1 MKKITILALHLGYG
15 GIEKSIAA
23 LANMLCNDYEVE
35 IISSYKL
42 YDKPVFDFHKKV
54 KIKYLITKYQPN
66 REEWKQAIKKLK
78 PFKLI
83 KESYQGVMIL
93 VLRKKTMRDAIR
105 KSDADIIIS
114 TRDLFNAWLGKYG
127 RSKALKIG
135 WEHNH
140 YHGDEEYAKNVVK
153 SARDLDY
160 LVLVSEEL
168 RSYYKKKL
176 KNYKCKCV
184 YIPNVIEE
192 IPQKISSLTKK
203 KIISVGRLAK
213 EKAYN
218 DLIDVMKLVH
228 EEEPT
233 WELDIIGD
241 GAQRNFLGDRIYK
254 EDLSYIKLHGYQKK
268 DYINQLLKNSSIYVM
283 SSITESFG
291 IVLLEAMSY
300 GIPCVAFDS
309 AEGANDIIE
318 NEKNGYLIENRDK
331 VLMKEKI
338 ISLIRDLKKRKE
350 FGQNARTTSL
360 NYTPDMIKK
369 RWIKILKKRG

>member
-1 MKKITILALHLGYG
+1 MKKLTILALHLGYG
-15 GIEKSIAA
+15 GIERSIVT
-23 LANMLCNDYEVE
+23 LANMLCNDY
-35 IISSYKL
+35 
-42 YDKPVFDFHKKV
+42 KV
-54 KIKYLITKYQPN
+54 KIISCYKLFDEPVFELNKKVEVKYLITKYRPN
-66 REEWKQAIKKLK
+66 SEAWKDSIKEIKPFTFVKESFHSVITLFLRSKTMIKAIK
-78 PFKLI
+78 
-83 KESYQGVMIL
+83 
-93 VLRKKTMRDAIR
+93 T
-105 KSDADIIIS
+105 SDADIVIS
-114 TRDLFNAWLGKYG
+114 TRSLLNNWLGKYG

-140 YHGDEEYAKNVVK
+140 YHGDEIYADKVYH

-192 IPQKISSLTKK
+192 IPQKVSSLTKK

-338 ISLIRDLKKRKE
+338 ISLIHDLKKRKE
-350 FGQNARTTSL
+350 FGQNARMASL